1 MVQRQKRWRGEH
13 VSTWVGFMV
22 CGICMMCASVV
33 FAQETTEMTT
43 SPPDEASIV
52 LASPTGVE
60 LAQNRPRTRRPR
72 TRQPSRR
79 PRTRQPSR
87 RPRTRRPSSNPRC
100 PRMVSTPVQISAGP
114 AAQFISGPIQRDQVA
129 HLGGRL
135 ALTGVMLEETM
146 RQHWQCFPA
155 KYRSM
160 LRRPQEVRVKPLVA
174 SLIPSEL
181 IVSPKIKNTGIYG
194 IGWHLIGV
202 GVAPISGPVRF
213 DIKLSL
219 PIKYMYI
226 HSDTLFDGP
235 MHFLRPGLE
244 GKAELEFLITK
255 DFLFSLGWASQL
267 FIPQRVGGP
276 IFELGSIGDSIWHIG
291 QAFFKLHLRVPYET
305 PMPR

>member
-1 MVQRQKRWRGEH
+1 
-13 VSTWVGFMV
+13 
-22 CGICMMCASVV
+22 
-33 FAQETTEMTT
+33 
-43 SPPDEASIV
+43 
-52 LASPTGVE
+52 
-60 LAQNRPRTRRPR
+60 
-72 TRQPSRR
+72 
-79 PRTRQPSR
+79 
-87 RPRTRRPSSNPRC
+87 
-100 PRMVSTPVQISAGP
+100 MVSTPVQIGAGP
-114 AAQFISGPIQRDQVA
+114 AAQFISGPIQQDQVA

-160 LRRPQEVRVKPLVA
+160 LGRPQEVRVKPLVA

-181 IVSPKIKNTGIYG
+181 IVSPKLKNTGIYG

-202 GVAPISGPVRF
+202 GLAPISGPVRF

-219 PIKYMYI
+219 PVKYMYI

-244 GKAELEFLITK
+244 GKAELEFLITR

-276 IFELGSIGDSIWHIG
+276 ILELGSIGDSIWHIG
-291 QAFFKLHLRVPYET
+291 QAFFKLHLRMPYET